1 MYNKTTK
8 EKYQVPQIEIIQ
20 MENEGGVMSASAGGI
35 GSGGSAFGNSV
46 QRSSSNT
53 QQSAGSLQDIEDLIN
68 DILTY

>member
-1 MYNKTTK
+1 MYNKTIK

-35 GSGGSAFGNSV
+35 DDGGGAFSSPAK
-46 QRSSSNT
+46 RSSSNT
-53 QQSAGSLQDIEDLIN
+53 QQSPSSLQDLEDLIN